1 MRYITEAE
9 YKKIKRLQNKFY
21 DGVDRYC
28 ERLDTTEHFRDPFE
42 EIMDIIDGARRNE
55 QYENNCRLFDE
66 QTSL

>member
-28 ERLDTTEHFRDPFE
+28 ETLEDTSTFRDPFE
-42 EIMDIIDGARRNE
+42 EIIEIIDDARRDKQHE
-55 QYENNCRLFDE
+55 RYSMLHKRKHKI
-66 QTSL
+66 